1 MNLRALFLIGT
12 AALALAGCS
21 NAAEDE
27 AKRLGFSSEL
37 EMEQVHSKG
46 WHTNAQYRA
55 DEGERAKRF
64 GFTDIDELHR
74 ADQAGVKTK
83 AQYDKYVAD
92 LDASNAEFARE
103 EAAREAREAEG
114 SEPEANRTNVNLDD
128 IKVPRFSAGSY
139 EYKSTQASDYSSCDS
154 SKGNICAN
162 AAKWEALCKSANLS
176 QYAAGNFWGGAWMHA
191 RNSQAVG
198 HLVENGGTSEIVISW
213 LDTERRTS
221 KKCRLN
227 GVVSGI
233 FKGSQVRENVVK
245 FVTGFSVKD
254 DGTVLIV
261 DTMND
266 GTI

>member
-1 MNLRALFLIGT
+1 MRRLFLICA
-12 AALALAGCS
+12 AALTLAGCS

-27 AKRLGFSSEL
+27 AKRLGFSSAS
-37 EMEQVHSKG
+37 EMEEVQSKG

-83 AQYDKYVAD
+83 AQYDKYLAD
-92 LDASNAEFARE
+92 LDASNAEFAKE
-103 EAAREAREAEG
+103 EAAKEAAG
-114 SEPEANRTNVNLDD
+114 SAPEANLSAVNLAEV
-128 IKVPRFSAGSY
+128 KATTFAEGSY
-139 EYKSTQASDYSSCDS
+139 EYKSTQASDYSSCDR

-176 QYAAGNFWGGAWMHA
+176 QYAAENFWGGAWMHA

-213 LDTERRTS
+213 LDSERHTS

-227 GVVSGI
+227 GVVSGMY
-233 FKGSQVRENVVK
+233 KGSQVRENVVK